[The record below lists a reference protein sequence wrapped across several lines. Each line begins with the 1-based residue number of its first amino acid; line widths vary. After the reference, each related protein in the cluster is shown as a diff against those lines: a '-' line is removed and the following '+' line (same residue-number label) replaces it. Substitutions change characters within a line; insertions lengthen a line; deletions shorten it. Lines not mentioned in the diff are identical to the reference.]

1 MRYFEF
7 RQTIMEGGNVFK
19 DASGQI
25 QTTRINKADINP
37 TIQWLENITGLP
49 LVDNTLG
56 SVGKKATSGDLDI
69 AVDQKA
75 ISKDQIYSRLVAWVQ
90 KQGIPQDQI
99 VNTSKFKNGWVDKTG
114 ISVHFKTPIQG
125 NPQIGFVQTD
135 FMFGDDIE
143 QMKFGL
149 YSAGDESKYSGADR
163 NLLMSSIA
171 KSQGDLKYSWQKGL
185 INRSTEQV
193 LSTNPDVIAATLLGQ
208 GATRKD
214 LDSVETIMNWLKAKN
229 PNRIEFLKALVPK
242 LRSPDNKKPG
252 VIKVDNEE
260 ADRIE
265 NAFRALS

>member
-1 MRYFEF
+1 MRFFEF
-7 RQTIMEGGNVFK
+7 KNLVMEGGNIFK
-19 DASGQI
+19 DASGQAI
-25 QTTRINKADINP
+25 TTRINQADIKP

-75 ISKDQIYSRLVAWVQ
+75 IGKDELVAKLSQWVQ
-90 KQGIPQDQI
+90 
-99 VNTSKFKNGWVDKTG
+99 SKGEDPKAWVRKSG
-114 ISVHFKTPIQG
+114 ISVHFLTPIDG
-125 NPQIGFVQTD
+125 NVQRGYVQTD

-149 YSAGDESKYSGADR
+149 HSAGDASKYSGADR

-185 INRSTEQV
+185 MNRSTEQI
-193 LSTNPDVIAATLLGQ
+193 LSTNPDVIAATLIGQ

-214 LDSVETIMNWLKAKN
+214 FDSVESIMAALAKT
-229 PNRIEFLKALVPK
+229 PKRVEFLRALVPK
-242 LRSPDNKKPG
+242 LRDTTDKKPG
-252 VIKVDNEE
+252 VIKADNEE

-265 NAFRALS
+265 NALRALQ

>member
-1 MRYFEF
+1 
-7 RQTIMEGGNVFK
+7 MEGGNVFK
-19 DASGQI
+19 DDSGQI

-37 TIQWLENITGLP
+37 TIQWLENITRLP

-75 ISKDQIYSRLVAWVQ
+75 ISKDQLYSHLLAWIQ
-90 KQGIPQDQI
+90 KQGVPQDKI
-99 VNTSKFKNGWVDKTG
+99 VNTSKFKNGWLDKTG

-125 NPQIGFVQTD
+125 NPQKGFVQTD

-149 YSAGDESKYSGADR
+149 HSAGDASKYSGADR

-171 KSQGDLKYSWQKGL
+171 KSLGDLKYSWQRGL
-185 INRSTEQV
+185 INRQTDQV
-193 LSTNPDVIAATLLGQ
+193 LSTNPDVISNTLLGS
-208 GATRKD
+208 GHTRSD
-214 LDSVETIMNWLKAKN
+214 LDSVETIMAALSKSPNKIQWLKN
-229 PNRIEFLKALVPK
+229 LVPK
-242 LRSPDNKKPG
+242 LRDPTDKKPG
-252 VIKVDNEE
+252 QIKIDNEE

-265 NAFRALS
+265 NALKALQ

>member
-7 RQTIMEGGNVFK
+7 RQTIMEGGNIFK
-19 DASGQI
+19 DASGQA
-25 QTTRINKADINP
+25 QTTRINKADIAP
-37 TIQWLENITGLP
+37 TIQWLETITGLP

-90 KQGIPQDQI
+90 KQGIPQNEI
-99 VNTSKFKNGWVDKTG
+99 VNTSKFKSGWVDKTG

-125 NPQIGFVQTD
+125 NPKMGFVQTD
-135 FMFGDDIE
+135 FMFGEDIE

-149 YSAGDESKYSGADR
+149 HSAGDASKYSGADR

-171 KSQGDLKYSWQKGL
+171 KSLGDLKYSWQRGL
-185 INRSTEQV
+185 INRQTDQV
-193 LSTNPDVIAATLLGQ
+193 LSTNPDVIANTLLGP
-208 GATRKD
+208 GHSRED
-214 LDSVETIMNWLKAKN
+214 FESVETIMAALSKS
-229 PNRIEFLKALVPK
+229 PNKIQWIRNLVPK
-242 LRSPDNKKPG
+242 LRDPTDKKPG
-252 VIKVDNEE
+252 QIKIDNEE

-265 NAFRALS
+265 NALRALQ

>member
-7 RQTIMEGGNVFK
+7 KNLVMEGGNIFK
-19 DASGQI
+19 DASGQAI
-25 QTTRINKADINP
+25 TTRINQADINP

-75 ISKDQIYSRLVAWVQ
+75 IGKDELVAKLSQWVA
-90 KQGIPQDQI
+90 
-99 VNTSKFKNGWVDKTG
+99 SKGEDPKAWVKKSG
-114 ISVHFKTPIQG
+114 ISVHFLTPIDG
-125 NPQIGFVQTD
+125 NVQRGYVQTD

-149 YSAGDESKYSGADR
+149 HSAGDASKYSGADR

-171 KSQGDLKYSWQKGL
+171 KSQGDLKYSWQRGL
-185 INRSTEQV
+185 MNRSTENI

-208 GATRKD
+208 GATGKD
-214 LDSVETIMNWLKAKN
+214 FDSVESIMAALAKT
-229 PNRIEFLKALVPK
+229 PKRVEFLRALVPK
-242 LRSPDNKKPG
+242 LRSTEDKKPG
-252 VIKVDNEE
+252 VIKADNEE

-265 NAFRALS
+265 NALRELQ

>member
-7 RQTIMEGGNVFK
+7 RKLVMEGGNVFK

-90 KQGIPQDQI
+90 KQGIPQNEI
-99 VNTSKFKNGWVDKTG
+99 VNTSKFKSGWVDKTG

-125 NPQIGFVQTD
+125 NPKMGFVQTD

-149 YSAGDESKYSGADR
+149 HSAGDASKYSGADR

-171 KSQGDLKYSWQKGL
+171 KSLGDLKYSWQRGL
-185 INRSTEQV
+185 INRQTDQV
-193 LSTNPDVIAATLLGQ
+193 LSTNPDVIANTLLGP
-208 GATRKD
+208 GNSRED
-214 LDSVETIMNWLKAKN
+214 FESVETIMAALAKN
-229 PNRIEFLKALVPK
+229 PKKIEWLRNLVPK
-242 LRSPDNKKPG
+242 LRDTTDKKPG
-252 VIKVDNEE
+252 VIKADNEE

-265 NAFRALS
+265 HALKALEQ

>member
-7 RQTIMEGGNVFK
+7 KNLVMEGGNMFK
-19 DASGQI
+19 DASGQAI
-25 QTTRINKADINP
+25 TTRINKADINP

-75 ISKDQIYSRLVAWVQ
+75 IGKDELIAKLSQWVASKGEDPKAWV
-90 KQGIPQDQI
+90 KK
-99 VNTSKFKNGWVDKTG
+99 SG
-114 ISVHFKTPIQG
+114 ISVHFLTPIDG
-125 NPQIGFVQTD
+125 NVQRGYVQTD

-149 YSAGDESKYSGADR
+149 HSAGDASKYSGADR

-171 KSQGDLKYSWQKGL
+171 KSQGDLKYSWQRGL
-185 INRSTEQV
+185 MNRSTENI

-208 GATRKD
+208 GATGKD
-214 LDSVETIMNWLKAKN
+214 FDSVESIMAALAKT
-229 PNRIEFLKALVPK
+229 PKRVEFLRALVPK
-242 LRSPDNKKPG
+242 LRSTEDKKPG
-252 VIKVDNEE
+252 VIKADNEE

-265 NAFRALS
+265 NALRALQ